1 VIQRGGTV
9 DRTETILTVYQR
21 VCAPLQPARTLDSPS
36 LQPSRTVHGVQL
48 FLLDLELFLLSP
60 QLDGSL
66 NTLLSGPLLPVMTV
80 VVTVLV
86 VLLVLVVAMSGLRLG
101 LGLLVLGRLTVR
113 RLGLGLV
120 VLRRLTV
127 RRLRV
132 AGRSSGGFTALG
144 VVVPV
149 VAYSAIPQ
157 RRSALATRYAGG
169 DEI

>member
-1 VIQRGGTV
+1 
-9 DRTETILTVYQR
+9 
-21 VCAPLQPARTLDSPS
+21 

-48 FLLDLELFLLSP
+48 FLLNLKLLLLSP
-60 QLDGSL
+60 ELDGSL
-66 NTLLSGPLLPVMTV
+66 DTLLNGPLPVVTV

-86 VLLVLVVAMSGLRLG
+86 VLLVLVVAVPRLRLG

-113 RLGLGLV
+113 RLRLGLV

-132 AGRSSGGFTALG
+132 TRGSSGGFTALG

-149 VAYSAIPQ
+149 VAYRAIPQ
-157 RRSALATRYAGG
+157 TYFGLATRALQERRRVSEGWDLQSGAGV
-169 DEI
+169 

>member
-9 DRTETILTVYQR
+9 DRTETILRVYQR
-21 VCAPLQPARTLDSPS
+21 VCAQSQPARTLDSPS

-48 FLLDLELFLLSP
+48 FLLNLKLLLLSP

-66 NTLLSGPLLPVMTV
+66 NTLLNGPLPVMTV

-86 VLLVLVVAMSGLRLG
+86 VLLVLVVALSRLRLG
-101 LGLLVLGRLTVR
+101 LGLLVLGTLTVR
-113 RLGLGLV
+113 RLRLGLV

-132 AGRSSGGFTALG
+132 TGGSGGGFTALG

-149 VAYSAIPQ
+149 VAYSTIPQ
-157 RRSALATRYAGG
+157 RRSELAMRYAGG
-169 DEI
+169 DQV

>member
-1 VIQRGGTV
+1 
-9 DRTETILTVYQR
+9 
-21 VCAPLQPARTLDSPS
+21 

-113 RLGLGLV
+113 RL
-120 VLRRLTV
+120 
-127 RRLRV
+127 RV